1 MPQLSATYLTI
12 DDVNA
17 TVDANNENILADR
30 YNVEFLGDGSC
41 LIYARDGIDV
51 GTHDEN
57 VDDVTSSIHLGVCAH
72 NDCDDDV
79 FIACPTCLNFLCFD
93 HKDSS
98 CECHT
103 SNIPENDTHASL
115 LAGSHVIIVDAA
127 TGAELKVPVI
137 NSDKFETSNQNDIH
151 DEDNGDVVNTGDDSL
166 SNNVTGSPYETSAN
180 DDALHSRKRV
190 RHKMSHP
197 SHGDATLKKAVT

>member
-1 MPQLSATYLTI
+1 MWWRMTRLSRPQWSAHLLVPQLSATYLTI

-79 FIACPTCLNFLCFD
+79 FIAWV
-93 HKDSS
+93 S
-98 CECHT
+98 
-103 SNIPENDTHASL
+103 
-115 LAGSHVIIVDAA
+115 V
-127 TGAELKVPVI
+127 
-137 NSDKFETSNQNDIH
+137 
-151 DEDNGDVVNTGDDSL
+151 
-166 SNNVTGSPYETSAN
+166 
-180 DDALHSRKRV
+180 
-190 RHKMSHP
+190 
-197 SHGDATLKKAVT
+197 